1 MYRGSYTW
9 VLCPHMRLSCVDL
22 KNYKTLI
29 DKYKV
34 LLTSIHAHLF
44 CSGVTAQRENYTL
57 LDNYTVCRMN
67 AKQ

>member
-44 CSGVTAQRENYTL
+44 CSGVTDQRENQIHCL
-57 LDNYTVCRMN
+57 IISNYTVCV
-67 AKQ
+67 A